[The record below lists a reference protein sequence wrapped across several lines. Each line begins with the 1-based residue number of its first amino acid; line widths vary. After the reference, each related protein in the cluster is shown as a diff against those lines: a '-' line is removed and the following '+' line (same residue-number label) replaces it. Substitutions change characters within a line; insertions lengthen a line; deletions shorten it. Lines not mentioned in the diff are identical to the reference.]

1 MSKNAFDRE
10 YLKWLWQLDASDADS
25 VWEAVEDQLD
35 LAETWDRI
43 NTELDHV
50 KPQRK
55 RIVPLPFLRIME
67 IAAAILILVLIPLTY
82 LKQQDENSSVRTLSH
97 AEKAHVPDETLA
109 PSGEA
114 LTTSGEALTPSGE
127 AITPSGEALASS
139 GEALASSGAA
149 LASSGE
155 VLSSPG
161 KTASPFA
168 EAAPLHTGTAHSPG
182 ETIASPAGTVLLPD
196 GTVPAPEKTDPS
208 PGRTVIRN
216 PEPVITSL
224 TGISTGDKTGLIAS
238 NIETTVPSKKTSAPF
253 FRIHDAGLMY
263 SYKNTWLL
271 NYETRNGLNPA
282 KLGNTLPTFHHDL
295 GITSTL
301 VLKEKHDIGLELLL
315 MSETGQNYQQYIN
328 ASYVN
333 RKITLNY
340 FKLQAWYMWKH
351 RKIPGSTI
359 AGVYFARLGMAEEI
373 QGDLKFSVRD
383 DYRNHDYGLVL
394 GYRLDVPLFNNIVM
408 YPGIRFNYNLMN
420 IFEGH
425 DGTANIFKTTNNF
438 TAGVNVAFTY
448 GFH

>member
-1 MSKNAFDRE
+1 MSSNVFDRE
-10 YLKWLWQLDASDADS
+10 YRKWLQQLDVNEAAS
-25 VWEAVEDQLD
+25 VWESVEDQLD
-35 LAETWDRI
+35 LVETWDRI
-43 NTELDHV
+43 NTELDRV

-55 RIVPLPFLRIME
+55 RIIPLPLLRIME
-67 IAAAILILVLIPLTY
+67 VAAAILILVLIPLLY
-82 LKQQDENSSVRTLSH
+82 LKQQDNNISGPALPHT
-97 AEKAHVPDETLA
+97 EKAHVPDETL
-109 PSGEA
+109 
-114 LTTSGEALTPSGE
+114 
-127 AITPSGEALASS
+127 TPSGEALASS
-139 GEALASSGAA
+139 GEAITP
-149 LASSGE
+149 SGE

-161 KTASPFA
+161 ETVSPSGG
-168 EAAPLHTGTAHSPG
+168 AAPLHAGTAHAPEETAARYG
-182 ETIASPAGTVLLPD
+182 ETPSPQAETVPLPDGMILTPEERTSPPD
-196 GTVPAPEKTDPS
+196 GTV
-208 PGRTVIRN
+208 IRS

-224 TGISTGDKTGLIAS
+224 TGISTTDKTDLIAS

-340 FKLQAWYMWKH
+340 FKLQVWYGWNH

-394 GYRLDVPLFNNIVM
+394 GYRMDVPLFNNIVM

-425 DGTANIFKTTNNF
+425 AGTANIFKTTNNF
-438 TAGVNVAFTY
+438 TAGINVAFTY

>member
-1 MSKNAFDRE
+1 MSRNVFDRK
-10 YLKWLWQLDASDADS
+10 YRKWLQQLDVNDADS

-35 LAETWDRI
+35 LVETWDRI
-43 NTELDHV
+43 NTELDRV

-55 RIVPLPFLRIME
+55 RIIPLPFLRIME
-67 IAAAILILVLIPLTY
+67 VAAAILILVLIPLLY
-82 LKQQDENSSVRTLSH
+82 LKEQDNNISGPALSH
-97 AEKAHVPDETLA
+97 AEKAHTPDETL
-109 PSGEA
+109 
-114 LTTSGEALTPSGE
+114 
-127 AITPSGEALASS
+127 TPSGEALASS
-139 GEALASSGAA
+139 GE
-149 LASSGE
+149 
-155 VLSSPG
+155 VLTPPG
-161 KTASPFA
+161 RA
-168 EAAPLHTGTAHSPG
+168 AHSQG
-182 ETIASPAGTVLLPD
+182 ETVARYGETPSPTAETVLLPD

-208 PGRTVIRN
+208 PGRTVIKSL
-216 PEPVITSL
+216 EPVITSL
-224 TGISTGDKTGLIAS
+224 TGISTGDKTDLIAS
-238 NIETTVPSKKTSAPF
+238 VIETTVPSKKTSGPF

-359 AGVYFARLGMAEEI
+359 AGIYFARLGMAEEI

-425 DGTANIFKTTNNF
+425 TGTANIFKTTNNF
-438 TAGVNVAFTY
+438 TAGINVAFTY
-448 GFH
+448 GLH

>member
-1 MSKNAFDRE
+1 MSRNVFDRE
-10 YLKWLWQLDASDADS
+10 YRKWLQQLDVNDADS

-35 LAETWDRI
+35 LVETWDRI
-43 NTELDHV
+43 NTELDRV

-55 RIVPLPFLRIME
+55 RIIPLPFLRIME
-67 IAAAILILVLIPLTY
+67 VAAAILILVLIPLLY
-82 LKQQDENSSVRTLSH
+82 LKEQDNNISGPALSH
-97 AEKAHVPDETLA
+97 AEKAHTPDETL
-109 PSGEA
+109 
-114 LTTSGEALTPSGE
+114 
-127 AITPSGEALASS
+127 TPSGEALASS
-139 GEALASSGAA
+139 GEVLTPPGRAA
-149 LASSGE
+149 PYRTAT
-155 VLSSPG
+155 VSSPG
-161 KTASPFA
+161 ETVSPPGR
-168 EAAPLHTGTAHSPG
+168 AAPLHAGTAHSQG
-182 ETIASPAGTVLLPD
+182 ETVARYGETPSLTAETVLLPD

-208 PGRTVIRN
+208 PGRTVIKN
-216 PEPVITSL
+216 LEPVITSL
-224 TGISTGDKTGLIAS
+224 TGISTGDKTDLIAS
-238 NIETTVPSKKTSAPF
+238 VIETTVPSKKTSGPF

-301 VLKEKHDIGLELLL
+301 VVKEKHDIGLELLL

-359 AGVYFARLGMAEEI
+359 AGIYFARLGMAEEI

-425 DGTANIFKTTNNF
+425 TGTANIFKTTNNF
-438 TAGVNVAFTY
+438 TAGINVAFTY

>member
-1 MSKNAFDRE
+1 MALRTRTEHAMSRNVFDRK
-10 YLKWLWQLDASDADS
+10 YRKWLQQLDVNDADS

-35 LAETWDRI
+35 LVETWDRI
-43 NTELDHV
+43 NTELDRV

-55 RIVPLPFLRIME
+55 RIIPLPFLRIME
-67 IAAAILILVLIPLTY
+67 VAAAILILVLIPLLY
-82 LKQQDENSSVRTLSH
+82 LKEQDNNISGPALSH
-97 AEKAHVPDETLA
+97 AEKAHTPDETL
-109 PSGEA
+109 
-114 LTTSGEALTPSGE
+114 
-127 AITPSGEALASS
+127 TPSGEALASS
-139 GEALASSGAA
+139 GE
-149 LASSGE
+149 
-155 VLSSPG
+155 VLTPPG
-161 KTASPFA
+161 RA
-168 EAAPLHTGTAHSPG
+168 AHSQG
-182 ETIASPAGTVLLPD
+182 ETVARYGETPSPTAETVLLPD

-208 PGRTVIRN
+208 PGRTVIKSL
-216 PEPVITSL
+216 EPVITSL
-224 TGISTGDKTGLIAS
+224 TGISTGDKTDLIAS
-238 NIETTVPSKKTSAPF
+238 VIETTVPSKKTSGPF

-359 AGVYFARLGMAEEI
+359 AGIYFARLGMAEEI

-425 DGTANIFKTTNNF
+425 TGTANIFKTTNNF
-438 TAGVNVAFTY
+438 TAGINVAFTY
-448 GFH
+448 GLH